1 MLDTIPSP
9 MKPPLSC
16 DIHCPFHEVFASSS
30 HSKLP
35 EKGLLFGPT
44 LFRRALLYRFCFPLP
59 KVFILSL
66 SNNISFILFPSF
78 SQFTIILP
86 PLLWSYI
93 LLTVPLSPWTD
104 LAAASMIPPAAL
116 MIMPMMQRRC
126 KTQNI
131 QTTAL
136 VLMKLPMMRRRC
148 KTQNIQPTAFVQM

>member
-1 MLDTIPSP
+1 

-16 DIHCPFHEVFASSS
+16 KYPLPRPFHEVVASSS

-44 LFRRALLYRFCFPLP
+44 LFRRALPYRFRVPLP
-59 KVFILSL
+59 KAFSL
-66 SNNISFILFPSF
+66 SNNISFILFPLF

-104 LAAASMIPPAAL
+104 LAAASMIPPAAI
-116 MIMPMMQRRC
+116 MIMPMMQRIC

-131 QTTAL
+131 QPTAL
-136 VLMKLPMMRRRC
+136 VLMKLPIMQRRG